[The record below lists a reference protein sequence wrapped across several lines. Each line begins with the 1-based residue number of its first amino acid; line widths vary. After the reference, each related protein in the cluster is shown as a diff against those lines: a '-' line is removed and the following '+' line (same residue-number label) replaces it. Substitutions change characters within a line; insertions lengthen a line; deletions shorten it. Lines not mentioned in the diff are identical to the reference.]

1 MYTGLIKGVSL
12 LLILFILLVNLS
24 FVNSALIKM
33 GSFNR
38 DSVLWFTLKNGFD
51 RTGYYDVSSV
61 LDGIS
66 YSVSDYEVVWRV
78 KAELCIATSPVIG
91 DLDNDS
97 IYEVIYAS
105 CDGYLYVVNS
115 ITGEIEWRYPTGG
128 EFADPLIWDID
139 GDGYPEIITMGAQGI
154 LYVLNYTGEAE
165 WLYRDRFFRGSP
177 VVLDLDNDGYYEV
190 LAGSSDGF
198 LYVFSHTGKLVDK
211 IKLGDYPVQTP
222 SLADIDKDGVMEV
235 FVVEGYYLHIID
247 LGVDGKHSVYTL
259 DLGHD
264 LIGPPV
270 LYDIDNDGFKEV
282 IVSSRDGWL
291 FIVDPIKGT
300 IIGKVETGAE
310 DVASSPSIG
319 DVNGDGL
326 PDIVLGTLQ
335 GLYIYSLN
343 LSLEA
348 YYGDIQDYTSHP
360 IIADIDDDGI
370 NEILLGEE
378 NGYFVILDVTLGSGS
393 FEEIDW
399 WYETGGPIMGSVAI
413 ADVDNDHLPEI
424 FIGSRDYYMYC
435 FKPVATI
442 ENKTHTITTF
452 STNTIISSTTTSS
465 SPSILETSS
474 ETIVIKTESMKTT
487 STTAL
492 SINLPKTTGGEKII
506 LRTDLIIYGLIA
518 GLIIV
523 VITYIYTKK
532 KS

>member
-1 MYTGLIKGVSL
+1 M
-12 LLILFILLVNLS
+12 
-24 FVNSALIKM
+24 
-33 GSFNR
+33 
-38 DSVLWFTLKNGFD
+38 
-51 RTGYYDVSSV
+51 
-61 LDGIS
+61 
-66 YSVSDYEVVWRV
+66 

-91 DLDNDS
+91 DLDNDG

-115 ITGEIEWRYPTGG
+115 ITGEIEWKYVTGG
-128 EFADPLIWDID
+128 EFADPLIWDIA
-139 GDGYPEIITMGAQGI
+139 GDGYPEIITMGAQGT

-165 WLYRDRFFRGSP
+165 WFYKDRFFRGSP
-177 VVLDLDNDGYYEV
+177 VVLDIDNDGYYEV
-190 LAGSSDGF
+190 VVGSTDGF
-198 LYVFSHTGKLVDK
+198 LYVFSHSGELIDK
-211 IKLGDYPVQTP
+211 IKLGDYPIQTP

-247 LGVDGKHSVYTL
+247 LSGSSEYNIYTL

-270 LYDIDNDGFKEV
+270 LYDVDNDGFKEV

-300 IIGKVETGAE
+300 VIREVETGAE

-343 LSLEA
+343 LTLEA
-348 YYGDIQDYTSHP
+348 YYDDIQDYTSHP
-360 IIADIDDDGI
+360 IIADVDDDGI

-378 NGYFVILDVTLGSGS
+378 NGYFVIIDVTLGSNS

-442 ENKTHTITTF
+442 ENKTPIITT
-452 STNTIISSTTTSS
+452 SYTNITSPITTKSSPTTGLETTSKTT
-465 SPSILETSS
+465 E
-474 ETIVIKTESMKTT
+474 IKTPSTGTT

-492 SINLPKTTGGEKII
+492 SINLPKTTGGEKIV
-506 LRTDLIIYGLIA
+506 LRTDLVLYGLLA

-523 VITYIYTKK
+523 VITYIYTRK